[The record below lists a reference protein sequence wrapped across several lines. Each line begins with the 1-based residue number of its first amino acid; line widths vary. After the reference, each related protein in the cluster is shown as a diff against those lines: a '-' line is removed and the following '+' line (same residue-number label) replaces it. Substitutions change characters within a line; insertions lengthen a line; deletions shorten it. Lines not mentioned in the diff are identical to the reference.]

1 MSSSIRSVLILRISA
16 LGACLLAAGVAF
28 YVYRAGQVESGP
40 AGVEQALSTAR
51 ILLIF
56 MAAGFL
62 LMGAVVAAGLS
73 SLLLAPMRR
82 LAESVRREAEG
93 RGGEPFA
100 EEGRF
105 ELAALSESVAAL
117 VADRAER
124 TGEAETRARKA
135 EKQRA
140 EAQSALHE
148 AGENQKRLS
157 DLLESAQRTS
167 HRAED
172 ISRKVL
178 AAVGDL
184 SREVDQVTGGVEI
197 QRERM
202 AETATA
208 MEEMTATVAEVAR
221 NASHAA
227 VNATESKEKAII
239 GAEGVKDAVASIG
252 GIEKRIHL
260 LKETM
265 GRLGDQAAS
274 IGAVLNVIS
283 DIADQ
288 TNLLALNAAIEA
300 ARAGEAGRGF
310 AVVADE
316 VRKLAEKTMSATK
329 EVEDAI
335 RSIQVAAKENVAA
348 VEEAAKDISH
358 STQASNEA
366 GRFMEEIVAIVEETS
381 GQVDSIAT
389 ASEEQSA
396 TSEEINRAVTDVN
409 RVASETAEG
418 MLRSASNLASISGL
432 IDQLDS
438 MIKQL
443 AAGEVADGS
452 VLIPWSSKYALG
464 IGSIDSQHRRLVD
477 LINELHQANGQPQ
490 VRQRHAQDRPGAGG
504 VRGHAL
510 CLRGEALRPAPVS
523 RRRGAQGGA
532 PRVRGPGDR
541 IQGRPAPG
549 QGHGLHGT
557 SCSSSRIGSW
567 STSWV
572 RTRSTCPASRRRA
585 CARAQRSY

>member
-16 LGACLLAAGVAF
+16 LGACLLAVGVAF
-28 YVYRAGQVESGP
+28 YVYRAGQVGSGP

-62 LMGAVVAAGLS
+62 LVGAVVAAGLS

-93 RGGEPFA
+93 KDGQSFA

-117 VADRAER
+117 VAAQAER
-124 TGEAETRARKA
+124 TGEAEARARKA

-477 LINELHQANGQPQ
+477 LINELHQAMVSHRSGNTMLKIVQGLEEYVGTHFAFEEKLFAQHRYPDAQAHKAVHREFVAQ
-490 VRQRHAQDRPGAGG
+490 VTEFKDALRRGKATVSMDVMQFLKNWLLEHILGTDAEYVSCFKKAG
-504 VRGHAL
+504 VR
-510 CLRGEALRPAPVS
+510 
-523 RRRGAQGGA
+523 
-532 PRVRGPGDR
+532 
-541 IQGRPAPG
+541 
-549 QGHGLHGT
+549 
-557 SCSSSRIGSW
+557 
-567 STSWV
+567 
-572 RTRSTCPASRRRA
+572 
-585 CARAQRSY
+585 